1 MKHLSI
7 NQMVKKHYSLLSPGQ
22 KKVAEWITQNDEEGA
37 LLTAF
42 QMGRKVGV
50 SETTVIRFAY
60 ALGFKGYSEM
70 QEAVRRHWLEKKQ
83 DHEEFPSHVQ
93 EPTEQTLF
101 KQVIEKETS
110 VLKQL
115 LAQLDVEE
123 VWKVVDHFIEA
134 KSVYIAGFGSS
145 YGAAY
150 WLYYN
155 LKQFRAG
162 VFLSE
167 SMAFSPEDLCDL
179 TQDSVVVILSFPRYH
194 KEAIE
199 LATFTQRLG
208 IPVVSITNR
217 HLSPIGPLSTIT
229 LTTEEKMDSGH
240 HSIASVISFLEVI
253 IQGVQFKD
261 RERISLRQ
269 QTLEQLY
276 SERNWFVE

>member
-7 NQMVKKHYSLLSPGQ
+7 NQMVKKHYLSLSPGQ

-83 DHEEFPSHVQ
+83 DHEDFPSYVQ

-123 VWKVVDHFIEA
+123 VWKVVDQFIEA

-150 WLYYN
+150 WLYFN
-155 LKQFRAG
+155 LKQFRSS

-199 LATFTQRLG
+199 LATVTQKLG

-240 HSIASVISFLEVI
+240 HSIASVISLLEVI